1 MDRSELDGLDREAL
15 IAIILRQQATIE
27 LRGVGRRGPG
37 RPRHLLGR
45 DRSTCGW
52 ADRLVLVFQ
61 APSAS
66 YHAIVPRRNAE
77 VITALL
83 GDAHPEGWVS
93 DLWSPQ
99 LHVDAEIHR
108 IRLAHQI
115 RNLTYAVEA
124 DGYTGGSGPSNCA
137 ICSAGPSTCTRS
149 ASANSASASGSQ
161 CFISIER

>member
-1 MDRSELDGLDREAL
+1 LRSFCDSRRRSNYEAL
-15 IAIILRQQATIE
+15 GAEVRAGPVICSDETGAR
-27 LRGVGRRGPG
+27 VGG
-37 RPRHLLGR
+37 R
-45 DRSTCGW
+45 TAW
-52 ADRLVLVFQ
+52 YWVFQ

-99 LHVDAEIHR
+99 LHVDAGIHQMC
-108 IRLAHQI
+108 LAHQM
-115 RNLTYAVEA
+115 RNPTYAVEA

-137 ICSAGPSTCTRS
+137 ICLARPSTCTRS

-161 CFISIER
+161 CCISIER